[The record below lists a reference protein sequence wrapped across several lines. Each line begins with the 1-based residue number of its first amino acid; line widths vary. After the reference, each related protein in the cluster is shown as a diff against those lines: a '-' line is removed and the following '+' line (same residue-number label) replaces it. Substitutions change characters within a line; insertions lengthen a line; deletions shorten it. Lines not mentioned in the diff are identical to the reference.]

1 MSSLHG
7 KGLQDCWIANAERWD
22 KEGRFAKYSRQ
33 QRDAVL
39 RNGFLGRYPPDE
51 AIKLAREQAERG
63 YACYT
68 SKFIDEMREY
78 FGLVGAEVRKAL
90 LEVLAR
96 VPPESYKPPR
106 ELDEPPGYPF
116 EFHSGVLGREVY
128 LKFQIREDAKPQ
140 CLFWSCHPPRY

>member
-1 MSSLHG
+1 MSSLYG
-7 KGLQDCWIANAERWD
+7 KDLQDCWIANAERWD
-22 KEGRFAKYSRQ
+22 KEGRFAKYSHQ

-51 AIKLAREQAERG
+51 AIKHAREQAERG
-63 YACYT
+63 YAWYT
-68 SKFIDEMREY
+68 PKFIDEMREH
-78 FGLVGAEVRKAL
+78 FGLVGEEVRMAL

-116 EFHSGVLGREVY
+116 EFHSGVLGREIY
-128 LKFQIREDAKPQ
+128 LKFQILEDGKLRS
-140 CLFWSCHPPRY
+140 LFRSCHPPRY